1 MNNGQIGAIAEKLRT
16 ATWQKHTEPP
26 SMGEYAEDMFGRS
39 TRLGMGRHDGKMH
52 MTAAMQFGGIH

>member
-1 MNNGQIGAIAEKLRT
+1 
-16 ATWQKHTEPP
+16 
-26 SMGEYAEDMFGRS
+26 MGEYAEDMFGRS